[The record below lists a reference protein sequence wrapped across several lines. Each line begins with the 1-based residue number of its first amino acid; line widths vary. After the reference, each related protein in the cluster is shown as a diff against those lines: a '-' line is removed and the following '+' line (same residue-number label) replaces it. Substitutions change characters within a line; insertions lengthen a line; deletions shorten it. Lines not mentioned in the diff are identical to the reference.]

1 MQAASEAGRK
11 TESVSKGYVDGTHK
25 QRLSNQE
32 TIWIGGAHVNQTA
45 KNTLST

>member
-25 QRLSNQE
+25 QRFSDQE
-32 TIWIGGAHVNQTA
+32 KVWIGGAYVKQTA
-45 KNTLST
+45 KIILST